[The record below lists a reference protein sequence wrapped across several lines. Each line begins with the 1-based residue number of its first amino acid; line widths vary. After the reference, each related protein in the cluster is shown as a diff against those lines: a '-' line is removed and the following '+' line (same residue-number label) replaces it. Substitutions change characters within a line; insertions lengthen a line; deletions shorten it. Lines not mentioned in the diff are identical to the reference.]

1 MDLVNDL
8 STDVALAVL
17 VEGTLRQKLG
27 AQDAKSFIAAVE
39 AELARI
45 SAEGDEG
52 TTTSHPQRSFLTEG
66 KPVRWSS
73 RFLRASG

>member
-27 AQDAKSFIAAVE
+27 AQDAKSFIAAVG

-45 SAEGDEG
+45 SAEGDEPYDYLAPAADL
-52 TTTSHPQRSFLTEG
+52 SH
-66 KPVRWSS
+66 
-73 RFLRASG
+73 

>member
-45 SAEGDEG
+45 SAEGDEQYDYLASAADL
-52 TTTSHPQRSFLTEG
+52 SH
-66 KPVRWSS
+66 
-73 RFLRASG
+73 